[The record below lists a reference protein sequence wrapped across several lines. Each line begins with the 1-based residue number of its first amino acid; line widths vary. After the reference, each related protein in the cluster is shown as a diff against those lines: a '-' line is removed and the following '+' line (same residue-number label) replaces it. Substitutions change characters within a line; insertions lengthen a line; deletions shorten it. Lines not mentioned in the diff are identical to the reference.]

1 MLHHMATMLVCYGG
15 HFESKMATKIQKS
28 SDLDEIWFQ
37 SRVWCC
43 ELISI
48 VGLLWRPF
56 WIQNGRQK
64 YKDPPISAKFGFH
77 VDFLLAN
84 WYPSSFFW
92 NWEPCY
98 DPSDHII
105 SCYYY
110 YYYYYYS
117 SSSSPNELV
126 RPNSQ
131 RLMIRSLLNFTG
143 RWIPISRVALTSWN
157 FQNGRRCHGNREH
170 MSKSL
175 TSFLSETAEGISTR
189 LGIYIKQGWYIILT
203 K

>member
-1 MLHHMATMLVCYGG
+1 MLHHMTTILVCYGG
-15 HFESKMATKIQKS
+15 HFESS
-28 SDLDEIWFQ
+28 SVLGKIWFP
-37 SRVWCC
+37 SRLWCC
-43 ELISI
+43 KLISV
-48 VGLLWRPF
+48 VG
-56 WIQNGRQK
+56 
-64 YKDPPISAKFGFH
+64 
-77 VDFLLAN
+77 
-84 WYPSSFFW
+84 
-92 NWEPCY
+92 EPCY

-110 YYYYYYS
+110 YYY

-157 FQNGRRCHGNREH
+157 FQNGRRCYGNREH